1 MHDALD
7 KPEKVDGRAS
17 NVATAGSA
25 QLPIML
31 PATGLRR
38 RAAVVLAMDMRLP
51 EGQEARATRVASFN
65 RWTVDASSVYVCT
78 SKDER
83 PLIPLL
89 ERVVAYDAADPDPP
103 IDEAADKAPLRSNY
117 LRKTRPL
124 DTRHR
129 GDARTT
135 ADSAVVR
142 YKYRQRL
149 STHGA
154 WIQWWRLHRCWL
166 LVNSDERLHGRH
178 DWYFKVRLDFELPN
192 APVGQLVSLLEE
204 RERHASRTR
213 AVFMDTDRFIAGRHA
228 AFDAAGQY
236 YTWRYTY
243 CPSWPRGSL
252 CPYCQYWPV
261 NYSLVAQSD
270 PTVAQFVESV
280 CAERRQR
287 ARARPLQTPE
297 SATGLL
303 YGTQSGGAIRR
314 GAGVARHSH
323 V

>member
-1 MHDALD
+1 MGFLLLFKPKNSRNAGLKLVTAPVPSMHCTSLLLTLLTLAPACAAPARRKHMQNVSMHDALD

-31 PATGLRR
+31 PATGPRR

-89 ERVVAYDAADPDPP
+89 ERVVAYDAADPP
-103 IDEAADKAPLRSNY
+103 IDEAADTAPLRS
-117 LRKTRPL
+117 
-124 DTRHR
+124 
-129 GDARTT
+129 
-135 ADSAVVR
+135 
-142 YKYRQRL
+142 KYH
-149 STHGA
+149 SA

-204 RERHASRTR
+204 RERHASLTR

-236 YTWRYTY
+236 YTWRRTY
-243 CPSWPRGSL
+243 CPSWPSGSL

-280 CAERRQR
+280 C
-287 ARARPLQTPE
+287 
-297 SATGLL
+297 
-303 YGTQSGGAIRR
+303 
-314 GAGVARHSH
+314 
-323 V
+323 

>member
-1 MHDALD
+1 MQCLSLLLTLLTLAPACAAPARRKHMQNVSMHDALD

-17 NVATAGSA
+17 NVSTAGSA

-31 PATGLRR
+31 PATGPRR

-83 PLIPLL
+83 PLIGLL
-89 ERVVAYDAADPDPP
+89 ERVVAYEAADPP
-103 IDEAADKAPLRSNY
+103 IL
-117 LRKTRPL
+117 
-124 DTRHR
+124 
-129 GDARTT
+129 
-135 ADSAVVR
+135 
-142 YKYRQRL
+142 KY
-149 STHGA
+149 HGA

-178 DWYFKVRLDFELPN
+178 DWYFKVRLDFQLPN

-204 RERHASRTR
+204 RERHASLTR

-236 YTWRYTY
+236 YTWRRTY
-243 CPSWPRGSL
+243 CPSWPSGSL

-303 YGTQSGGAIRR
+303 YGTQSGDAIRR